1 MKIPRKIIK
10 KVKYQKYKI
19 VKNSLKIFKIKKL
32 KIIKLRYK
40 HKFHF
45 NNRNVNCISSKF

>member
-19 VKNSLKIFKIKKL
+19 VKNSLKIFKIKKIENN
-32 KIIKLRYK
+32 KIKI
-40 HKFHF
+40 
-45 NNRNVNCISSKF
+45 